1 MIQDIFPHKLDNV
14 YKNKTVTDNDYIVIF
29 DIRCTIVEKL
39 SDKDYKFPKYSQI
52 KNLINAENL
61 RYLFSVDDN
70 AYYLYTAENTD
81 LRSIIAVCTAYY
93 LYTAENTQSVQ
104 DKFEILPL
112 ADVRKMKYDYFKEM
126 YFLICTAWHIYSW
139 YIDNRFCGKCGEKLS
154 HDKDERVLICPKC
167 GNHIY
172 PRISPAV
179 IVGVT
184 NGDKIIMSKYAGR
197 PYKGYALLS
206 GFVEVGET
214 LEQTVEREVA
224 EEVGVRVKNIR
235 YYKSQPG
242 GVDGNILAGFFC
254 ELDGDDT
261 LKVDTNE
268 LAFAKWFKRDEIPVE
283 DDGFSLTFEMIGKFK
298 RTTSAESLLKCSD
311 EESESVGK
319 IYEYCLNEKV

>member
-29 DIRCTIVEKL
+29 DNRSIIVEKL
-39 SDKDYKFPKYSQI
+39 SDKNYNFPKYSELSD
-52 KNLINAENL
+52 LIDTQNL
-61 RYLFSVDDN
+61 RYLFSVDN
-70 AYYLYTAENTD
+70 
-81 LRSIIAVCTAYY
+81 SAYY

-311 EESESVGK
+311 EESESVRK